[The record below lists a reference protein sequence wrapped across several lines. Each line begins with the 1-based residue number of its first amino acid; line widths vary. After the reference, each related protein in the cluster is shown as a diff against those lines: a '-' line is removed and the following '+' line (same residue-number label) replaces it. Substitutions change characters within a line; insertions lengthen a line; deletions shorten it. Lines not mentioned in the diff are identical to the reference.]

1 MVLEQPFEAN
11 SVGSQT
17 PIQDDFPE
25 IATAVTAQM
34 TAQMTAQKIDQKTL
48 QKTPEVEGFEIG
60 HSEEKNEENATATQP
75 RFSARKVESHG
86 LKVLEAV
93 GGWPI
98 RAALVFLAAGAL
110 ISVLMR
116 RRTTTEPRLV
126 RLN

>member
-25 IATAVTAQM
+25 IATAV